1 MNNYYNYGF
10 HQITS
15 LNDSKKNIIENSNPS
30 IGYER
35 GNLFDN
41 LYEPYKN
48 YKVIEINPK
57 NEKEYLMYQIQM
69 YSFALN
75 DLNLYLDVFPNDN
88 EMINLRS
95 KFLKEYQN
103 VFNQYET
110 KYQTL
115 GVNSTS
121 LDKAPWGWDTSFPWE
136 VNN

>member
-10 HQITS
+10 
-15 LNDSKKNIIENSNPS
+15 NSNNNQNNTLNKKIDNTNPS
-30 IGYER
+30 VGFER

-48 YKVIEINPK
+48 YKPVDLNPK
-57 NEKEYLMYQIQM
+57 TEKEYLMYQVQM

-75 DLNLYLDVFPNDN
+75 DLNLYLDINPNDT

-95 KFLKEYQN
+95 RFLKEYQD

-110 KYQTL
+110 KYGAL
-115 GVNSTS
+115 GVNSNVLNKT
-121 LDKAPWGWDTSFPWE
+121 PWVWDSAFPWE